1 MKVNTSNLRAGCI
14 LAEDVFKLTSK
25 PIISAKTVL
34 TAEHINILRAF
45 LVQSVVIEN
54 TQIDG
59 SEYIDSLAENVQT
72 EREKKKEEES
82 FFRKFLKSVQ
92 KFKKEFKSWQ
102 SGRPV
107 NIANVRFLLLPLLK
121 DIKFA
126 DKEIFSL
133 YHLSNKEEYLYQ
145 HSIAVA
151 VISAYIAH
159 KLNYDNGEIIQIA
172 LAGCL
177 SDVGMARINP
187 RLLTKAE
194 PLTEEEFQE
203 VKEHTRFSVKMIPEQ
218 TLIKNDARLS
228 ILQHHE
234 RLDGSGYPLGNR
246 DIKIH
251 PYAKIIAVADTFHA
265 MTSERLYRQK
275 QSPFK
280 VLEQLYQDYFGK
292 YEFKVLNAL
301 RSGII
306 RYTIGSQVR
315 LSNGDKG
322 EVLFIQDKSPTRPLI
337 KLLSREDI
345 IDLEK
350 NRHLF
355 IEEILDYKSVL

>member
-1 MKVNTSNLRAGCI
+1 MKVSTNNLRVGCI

-34 TAEHINILRAF
+34 TAEHINLLRAF

-59 SEYIDSLAENVQT
+59 SEYIDSLSENIQI
-72 EREKKKEEES
+72 EKEKKAEEES
-82 FFRKFLKSVQ
+82 FFQKFLKSVQ
-92 KFKKEFKSWQ
+92 QFKKEFISWQ
-102 SGRPV
+102 SGSFV
-107 NIANVRFLLLPLLK
+107 NIANIRSILLPLLK
-121 DIKFA
+121 NIESA
-126 DKEIFSL
+126 SKEIFSL
-133 YHLSNKEEYLYQ
+133 YHLSNKEEYIYQ

-159 KLNYDNGEIIQIA
+159 KLNYTKGEITQIA

-177 SDVGMARINP
+177 SDAGMARIRP
-187 RLLTKAE
+187 RLLAKAE

-203 VKEHTRFSVKMIPEQ
+203 VKEHTKFSLKMIPEQ

-234 RLDGSGYPLGNR
+234 RLDGSGYPLGNS

-292 YEFKVLNAL
+292 YELKALNAL
-301 RSGII
+301 SSGII
-306 RYTIGSQVR
+306 QYTIGSLVR

-322 EVLFIQDKSPTRPLI
+322 EILFIQDKSPMRPLL
-337 KLLSREDI
+337 KLLGKGDI

-355 IEEILDYKSVL
+355 RLFTKTCT

>member
-1 MKVNTSNLRAGCI
+1 MKVNTNNLKAGCI
-14 LAEDVFKLTSK
+14 LAEAVFSLTSK

-34 TAEHINILRAF
+34 TSEHISLLKAF
-45 LVQSVVIEN
+45 LIQSVVIEN

-59 SEYIDSLAENVQT
+59 SEYIDSLSENIRI
-72 EREKKKEEES
+72 EREPQKEEEL
-82 FFRKFLKSVQ
+82 FFQKFLKSVQ
-92 KFKKEFKSWQ
+92 QFKKEFISWQ
-102 SGRPV
+102 SGLSV
-107 NIANVRFLLLPLLK
+107 NIANIRSILLPLLK
-121 DIKFA
+121 DIESA
-126 DKEIFSL
+126 SKEIFSL
-133 YHLSNKEEYLYQ
+133 YHLSNKEEYIYQ
-145 HSIAVA
+145 HSVAVA

-159 KLNYDNGEIIQIA
+159 KLNYAKGEIIQIA

-177 SDVGMARINP
+177 SDAGMARVRP

-203 VKEHTRFSVKMIPEQ
+203 VKEHTRLSLKMIPEQ

-234 RLDGSGYPLGNR
+234 RLDGSGYPLGNS

-251 PYAKIIAVADTFHA
+251 PYAKIIAAADTFHA

-292 YEFKVLNAL
+292 YELTVLNAL
-301 RSGII
+301 SSGII
-306 RYTIGSQVR
+306 RYTIGSLVR

-322 EVLFIQDKSPTRPLI
+322 EILFIQDKSSTRPLI
-337 KLLSREDI
+337 KLLDKKGI

-355 IEEILDYKSVL
+355 IEEILDYKSGF